1 MCFVSFPAAS
11 RHAGLTRCRFP
22 SASLR
27 HSVSVTC
34 RPSRASAITSA
45 GIRRNQAGLLSF
57 ASVILVTESLESH
70 RFSASQLD
78 TEFILRISTVGA
90 EGPASYH
97 CPGSIHC
104 PPGAATGALTTGTG
118 VPAAPSACGRFVG
131 AGSSLGTASAGR
143 KGHGLQGTLSL
154 KSFLFEQQWMLSKE
168 ASGSGLQRNL
178 STARSLNPFSEKHS
192 GRFFVLRSRIRDAW
206 VSQWLR
212 VCLWLR
218 S

>member
-118 VPAAPSACGRFVG
+118 VPAAALRLWSVRGGRVFFG
-131 AGSSLGTASAGR
+131 DRLGRA
-143 KGHGLQGTLSL
+143 QGP
-154 KSFLFEQQWMLSKE
+154 WP
-168 ASGSGLQRNL
+168 
-178 STARSLNPFSEKHS
+178 ARD
-192 GRFFVLRSRIRDAW
+192 FVLEKLP
-206 VSQWLR
+206 V
-212 VCLWLR
+212 
-218 S
+218 